1 MQVLFP
7 ASRRVSQRRLYY
19 IFLAVLTVVTCL
31 TMLAEAPGPLI
42 LLSAVI
48 GFAGT
53 VIFPVA
59 LYFLNH
65 RLLPASLPG
74 WAKPK
79 RSGGYWLALSFIA
92 YAVLAVLYLY
102 ARFAG

>member
-1 MQVLFP
+1 M
-7 ASRRVSQRRLYY
+7 
-19 IFLAVLTVVTCL
+19 
-31 TMLAEAPGPLI
+31 
-42 LLSAVI
+42 I

-53 VIFPVA
+53 VIFPIA
-59 LYFLNH
+59 LYLLNH